1 MDVQMRRSAYTLL
14 EMMAAM
20 AVVLIVAAASV
31 PSVQGFFGS
40 FKVNGAVD
48 SVRGAWA
55 QARARAIEEGRPYR
69 FSVIPDTGY
78 YRLAPDDSSWW
89 SGNGAPDQEGTMLED
104 SLPAGVVFR
113 LGDSPGQANNDSC
126 HNLTDP
132 PPSTA
137 GPDAYSYPIVFNP
150 DGTASQDAEI
160 AFAMR
165 GAPGVTLTLRRWT
178 GAVTVRHQPNGGH

>member
-1 MDVQMRRSAYTLL
+1 MDVQKRRSAYTLL

-31 PSVQGFFGS
+31 PSVQGFFGT

-48 SVRGAWA
+48 SVRAAWA
-55 QARARAIEEGRPYR
+55 QARGRAIEEGRPYR
-69 FSVIPDTGY
+69 FSIIPDTGY

-89 SGNGAPDQEGTMLED
+89 SGNGGDQEGTLIEE

-113 LGDSPGQANNDSC
+113 LGDSSGPACADGA
-126 HNLTDP
+126 HNFTDP

-137 GPDAYSYPIVFNP
+137 GPEAYSYPIVFNP
-150 DGTASQDAEI
+150 DGTTSQDAEI
-160 AFAMR
+160 AFAMK
-165 GAPGVTLTLRRWT
+165 GSAGVTLTLRRWT
-178 GAVTVRHQPNGGH
+178 GAVTVRQPTNGAR